1 MEYCGGGDLFEYILK
16 NKKLSEYEACK
27 IFSQI
32 ISGLEYIHKKGIAH
46 RDMKPE
52 NILLDYHKNVKIVDF
67 GLSNLYKSGE
77 MLKTSCGS
85 LCYAAPEMILGT
97 RYDGCR
103 ADIWSCGVIL
113 YTMVCGYFPFDGA
126 NKTIIYSKIVSS
138 DFNVPDALSSDL
150 KDLLRSILNKNP
162 ENRIGIEHMKKHTWF
177 IARNQSIT
185 SHCETQ
191 NPIDKNILQQ
201 MNLFGLSAKQVKKNL
216 IANLHD
222 SLTAT
227 YKLLYSR
234 HIRTGGKST
243 DLNISITKEIAHKV
257 SNSIHVKNR
266 SVSPTVALKEDLLTL
281 RRRNVRANSIA
292 ASLESSMVVP
302 TSTTPDILNTTIFN
316 YKQTSQYPKISQLS
330 NLRRSSN
337 TPTPTLTTKYD
348 KKHSKLDKIRLRDQ
362 TPATNRHGQRIS
374 PVPAVKKI
382 LPSLYDD
389 LNSSVKYSPSPT
401 PNLTKPNKATR
412 FLNKLRKRH
421 DL

>member
-52 NILLDYHKNVKIVDF
+52 NILLDYYKNVKIVDF

-85 LCYAAPEMILGT
+85 LCYAAPEMILGA

-138 DFNVPDALSSDL
+138 DFNVPDALSNDL
-150 KDLLRSILNKNP
+150 KDLLRNILNKNP
-162 ENRIGIEHMKKHTWF
+162 ESRISIEQMKKHIWF
-177 IARNQSIT
+177 VARNQTIT
-185 SHCETQ
+185 THCETQ

-201 MNLFGLSAKQVKKNL
+201 MNLFGLDAKQVKKNL
-216 IANLHD
+216 LANLHD

-227 YKLLYSR
+227 YKLLYSK

-243 DLNISITKEIAHKV
+243 DLNNSITREIAQKV
-257 SNSIHVKNR
+257 SNSIHVINR
-266 SVSPTVALKEDLLTL
+266 SVSPTVTLKEDLLTL
-281 RRRNVRANSIA
+281 RKRNVRANSIA
-292 ASLESSMVVP
+292 ASLESSMVIP

-316 YKQTSQYPKISQLS
+316 YKQTSQYPKLS
-330 NLRRSSN
+330 KYSNFRKSSN
-337 TPTPTLTTKYD
+337 TPTPTLTKYD
-348 KKHSKLDKIRLRDQ
+348 KRHSKLDQIRLRDH
-362 TPATNRHGQRIS
+362 TPASNRAGQRIS
-374 PVPAVKKI
+374 PVPGVKKN

-389 LNSSVKYSPSPT
+389 LNNSVRYSHSPT
-401 PNLTKPNKATR
+401 PIFSKPNKASR
-412 FLNKLRKRH
+412 FLNKLRKRP